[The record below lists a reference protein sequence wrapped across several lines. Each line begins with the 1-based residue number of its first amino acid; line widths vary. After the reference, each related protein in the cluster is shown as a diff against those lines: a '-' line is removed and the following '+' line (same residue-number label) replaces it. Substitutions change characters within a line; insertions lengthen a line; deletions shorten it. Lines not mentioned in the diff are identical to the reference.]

1 MKFTPNYEIEHDTL
15 IKKGWEVEN
24 ETWLSKRIYDGFR
37 FNYTIYYSAPNGDC
51 YAIAHK
57 SHDTEEEMTEVI
69 ERFEW
74 LKNNRDGNNVE
85 ELKILLLEIGDID
98 NV

>member
-1 MKFTPNYEIEHDTL
+1 MKFTPKYDIALDTL
-15 IKKGWEVEN
+15 IEKGWEVEN
-24 ETWLSKRIYDGFR
+24 QVWVSKKIYDGFR
-37 FNYTIYYSAPNGDC
+37 FNYTIYYSPSFQDA

-57 SHDTEEEMTEVI
+57 SHDKEEEMSEVI
-69 ERFEW
+69 EHFEW

-85 ELKILLLEIGDID
+85 ELKILLQEIGDIE